1 MGMIDMLR
9 YPIGKFEPSEV
20 IVKEQREVW
29 IQDIGLLPG
38 QLRQAI
44 EGLNE
49 EQLDTAYRPGGWTVR
64 QVVHHVAD
72 SHMNAFIRLK
82 LALTEEVPTIKPYE
96 EGLWAELN
104 DSRTLAPEVS
114 LRLLDSL
121 HERWIALLHSLSE
134 ADWSRTFRHPQSG
147 IVDLANMAGTSP
159 GTASITPRILPRFAC
174 VWAGEPPLVRPVSDG
189 LVTSW

>member
-1 MGMIDMLR
+1 MNDTLR
-9 YPIGKFEPSEV
+9 YPIGTFETIAAV
-20 IVKEQREVW
+20 ANDQREAW

-44 EGLNE
+44 ERLND

-96 EGLWAELN
+96 EGLWAELG

-121 HERWIALLHSLSE
+121 HERWTVLFRSLSE
-134 ADWSRTFRHPQSG
+134 SDWSRAYRHPQSG
-147 IVDLANMAGTSP
+147 IVDLVNMAGSYAWHGKHHTAHITSLRERM
-159 GTASITPRILPRFAC
+159 G
-174 VWAGEPPLVRPVSDG
+174 W
-189 LVTSW
+189 